1 MSLAIIG
8 VLATLLLVLALNWS
22 RFRAMGWERVAR
34 MLLIWFGII
43 AGLGVALR
51 LLGY

>member
-1 MSLAIIG
+1 MILAF
-8 VLATLLLVLALNWS
+8 VSVAATLALLLALNWE
-22 RFRAMGWERVAR
+22 RLRAMGWTQATR

-43 AGLGVALR
+43 AGLGVVLR